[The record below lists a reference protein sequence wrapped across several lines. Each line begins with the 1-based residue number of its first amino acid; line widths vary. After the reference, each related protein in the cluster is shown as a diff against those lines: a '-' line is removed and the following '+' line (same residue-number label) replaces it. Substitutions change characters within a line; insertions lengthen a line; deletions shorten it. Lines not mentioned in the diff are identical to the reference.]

1 MLFFAGVH
9 TETFDVPAK
18 SSRPSLLTLAS
29 IGATACTAA
38 DMVHEALGDGTV
50 SWLTGDRILS
60 ISTVAIV
67 NTTNSRFV
75 CAAGTSANCIIG
87 ALSLLALRRMQAFTP
102 LAYFLWTFGAYNL
115 LNSGYLVLSA
125 VGNGSDDW
133 TKVIAGLS
141 PPWLWRCVLGLAGTT
156 LYVLTIHWVVSFAI
170 DWVNHGEVAL
180 ADLWRL
186 VLSAYLAGGAVMT
199 IASIFNPIGLS
210 LILLS
215 GAGASLGLNFGLLFL
230 PGIVA
235 ANARSQTP
243 VTRPMPFNFFWFA
256 LGLAVSGLFIGV
268 LGPGIHFSE

>member
-9 TETFDVPAK
+9 TETFVVPAS

-38 DMVHEALGDGTV
+38 DMVHEALGHGTA
-50 SWLTGDRILS
+50 SWITGDRILS

-87 ALSLLALRRMQAFTP
+87 VLCLLALRRMRAFTP

-170 DWVNHGEVAL
+170 DWVNHDEVAL

-199 IASIFNPIGLS
+199 IASVFNPIGLS

-215 GAGASLGLNFGLLFL
+215 GAGASFGLNFGLLFL

-235 ANARSQTP
+235 ANARSQTL
-243 VTRPMPFNFFWFA
+243 VTRPMPFNVFWFA

-268 LGPGIHFSE
+268 LGPGIHFSK